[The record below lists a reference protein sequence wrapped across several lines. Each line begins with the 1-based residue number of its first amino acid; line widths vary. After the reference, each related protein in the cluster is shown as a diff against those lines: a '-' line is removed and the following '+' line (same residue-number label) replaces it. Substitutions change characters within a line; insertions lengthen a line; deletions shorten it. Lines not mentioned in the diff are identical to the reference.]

1 MIRLRK
7 YVIRRVAKCIE
18 QDLAQLHFF
27 SWYFLHNV
35 FTATKNTT
43 YITSGLEVDIVGNL
57 LVAKVAHQNSKGLR
71 LIFRSIKYTLY
82 QLK

>member
-1 MIRLRK
+1 
-7 YVIRRVAKCIE
+7 
-18 QDLAQLHFF
+18 
-27 SWYFLHNV
+27 V

-43 YITSGLEVDIVGNL
+43 YITSGLEVGIVGKL

-71 LIFRSIKYTLY
+71 LIFGSIKYTLY